1 MLRAATISVAAAPPP
16 PPVNGRPPNPPGE
29 FAFQNCLNKAFLS
42 TRGGTLGMS
51 ATRGESE
58 KFRIVPERGTTFE
71 RIQSLA
77 GAYLQAKPA
86 KGGQSTPASLSTT
99 TNEYTLFDILF
110 TGPSS
115 YGRPA
120 EIRSKNAPTY
130 SLAAEGQQVSASN
143 LAGVA
148 TKWFWVM
155 KCGDLG
161 PMLRANLRP
170 VGTTT
175 PSPPVTLTR
184 QGDGSYAIYWDVDK
198 VYWSATRGGGNSGVG
213 GSDGNPFDYKTSV
226 GENEKFKFIDQGNC
240 TYAIQTAK
248 GWHVGIKNGG
258 WKWEGLSTRIS
269 DPNAAPSIG
278 YTAYWEVLPTSI

>member
-1 MLRAATISVAAAPPP
+1 V
-16 PPVNGRPPNPPGE
+16 
-29 FAFQNCLNKAFLS
+29 
-42 TRGGTLGMS
+42 
-51 ATRGESE
+51 
-58 KFRIVPERGTTFE
+58 

-77 GAYLQAKPA
+77 GAYLQARPE
-86 KGGQSTPASLSTT
+86 KGRPTPASLSTT
-99 TNEYTLFDILF
+99 TNGDTLFGFAFIG
-110 TGPSS
+110 TGS
-115 YGRPA
+115 YGGA
-120 EIRSKNAPTY
+120 LEIRSKNAPTY
-130 SLAAEGQQVSASN
+130 SLSAEGQSVFASN
-143 LAGVA
+143 LSGSARKLLWM
-148 TKWFWVM
+148 T

-161 PMLRANLRP
+161 PTLRAKLRP